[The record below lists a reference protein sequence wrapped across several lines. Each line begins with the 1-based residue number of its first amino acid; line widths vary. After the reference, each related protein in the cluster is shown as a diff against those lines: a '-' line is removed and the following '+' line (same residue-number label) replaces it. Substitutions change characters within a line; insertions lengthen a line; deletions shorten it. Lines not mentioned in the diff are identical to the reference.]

1 MHILETKNPT
11 ISQLIYMKDLFDKE
25 TLLQYMV
32 NKWEKSFNYGKVN
45 HEQFHK
51 ELDILDL
58 DIIELFSLMEDYYLI

>member
-25 TLLQYMV
+25 ILLNYIV
-32 NKWEKSFNYGKVN
+32 NKYEKNFNYGTVN

-51 ELDILDL
+51 EIDTLELN
-58 DIIELFSLMEDYYLI
+58 IIEVFSLMEDYYLI